1 MEKFFEKMVLPPCIR
16 THPEDSDLI
25 WEYGT
30 NVNLYKQKL
39 LDVCAN
45 TRK

>member
-1 MEKFFEKMVLPPCIR
+1 MEKFSEKMVFASQPP
-16 THPEDSDLI
+16 TEYWFSV
-25 WEYGT
+25 EQYGT